1 MFKPDL
7 SSVLNYSEGEFFKN
21 VFLLLINYVESW
33 KYDTTVF

>member
-7 SSVLNYSEGEFFKN
+7 SSVLNYFEGEFFKN